1 MRAARVT
8 ASPRVKTWSRNGLDL
23 VKTAS
28 EPLSATDVTRHYRT
42 MTRRRVTLR
51 PALISTGVSALSLSL
66 LATPAVAATTTAEGT
81 TADTAGTSQVDA
93 RTASATSVPA
103 AAGTSYVALGD
114 SFSSGT
120 GTRASTGD
128 CYRSPYGYPALL
140 AAQHGLSLDYQA
152 CSGAT
157 IADVHANQLA
167 ALTADTDYVTMTIG
181 GNDLDFA
188 GVITQCALPG
198 WLSNCDG
205 RINSSLHLL
214 RTTMPSR
221 YDTLFAQ
228 VGTRAPD
235 ADVVIGSY
243 PRLFNGRDCNLATF
257 FSSSEMSRLNAATD
271 ELAGTI
277 AQRTQAAGFRYV
289 DPRPAFMGHAVC
301 DSTEWVNG
309 LSFPIVE
316 SFHPN
321 RAGNVGYAEVFWPG
335 SATAGSPTVN
345 GADATTATAAVDPV
359 TGSRATHA
367 QAIREQA
374 DAVLAMDLTS
384 RANLAAARAEGVNTG
399 ELVRLVGQLGSGS
412 TEVVEQALADLA
424 RMDRAH
430 EARQVHEVPGSR
442 QAGN

>member
-1 MRAARVT
+1 MVGARAAT
-8 ASPRVKTWSRNGLDL
+8 IPSPSDRAPPQVKTRSRKGLHL
-23 VKTAS
+23 VKVAR
-28 EPLSATDVTRHYRT
+28 EALSAAEVTRQYRK
-42 MTRRRVTLR
+42 MTRRRVTTR
-51 PALISTGVSALSLSL
+51 PALLAAGATALALSLP
-66 LATPAVAATTTAEGT
+66 AAPAVADGSAHGPAVGL
-81 TADTAGTSQVDA
+81 TSGA
-93 RTASATSVPA
+93 ASPAPDA

-140 AAQHGLSLDYQA
+140 AARRGLSLDYQA

-157 IADVHANQLA
+157 TADVHANQLA
-167 ALTADTDYVTMTIG
+167 ALTTETDYVTMTIG

-205 RINSSLHLL
+205 RINSSLTLL

-228 VGTRAPD
+228 VGTRAPN

-243 PRLFNGRDCNLATF
+243 PRLFNGRDCHLATF
-257 FSSSEMSRLNAATD
+257 FSSAEMSRLNAATD

-277 AQRTQAAGFRYV
+277 AQRSQAAGFRYV
-289 DPRPAFMGHAVC
+289 DPRPAFVGHAVC

-309 LSFPIVE
+309 LSSPIVE

-321 RAGNVGYAEVFWPG
+321 RAGNVGYADVFWPG
-335 SATAGSPTVN
+335 TGAAMAPSASTS
-345 GADATTATAAVDPV
+345 ADATSAGVWSDDHHTQAV
-359 TGSRATHA
+359 RA
-367 QAIREQA
+367 QA
-374 DAVLAMDLTS
+374 DAVLAMELTS
-384 RANLAAARAEGVNTG
+384 RSHLASARAEGVNTG
-399 ELVRLVGQLGSGS
+399 ELVRLVGQLRSGNL
-412 TEVVEQALADLA
+412 TVVEQALADLA
-424 RMDRAH
+424 RMDRTH
-430 EARQVHEVPGSR
+430 EARTDR
-442 QAGN
+442 

>member
-1 MRAARVT
+1 VLT
-8 ASPRVKTWSRNGLDL
+8 AG
-23 VKTAS
+23 AS
-28 EPLSATDVTRHYRT
+28 
-42 MTRRRVTLR
+42 TL
-51 PALISTGVSALSLSL
+51 ALSL
-66 LATPAVAATTTAEGT
+66 LAAPAVAGGVELEEATGT
-81 TADTAGTSQVDA
+81 T
-93 RTASATSVPA
+93 
-103 AAGTSYVALGD
+103 YVALGD

-140 AAQHGLSLDYQA
+140 AARHGLSLDYQA

-157 IADVHANQLA
+157 TADVHANQLA
-167 ALTADTDYVTMTIG
+167 ALTTDTDYVTMTIG

-205 RINSSLHLL
+205 RINSSLNLL

-228 VGTRAPD
+228 VGTRAPN
-235 ADVVIGSY
+235 ADVVVGSY

-289 DPRPAFMGHAVC
+289 DPRPAFVGHAVC

-309 LSFPIVE
+309 LSNPIVE
-316 SFHPN
+316 SYHPN
-321 RAGNVGYAEVFWPG
+321 RAGNVGYADVFWPG
-335 SATAGSPTVN
+335 AAATASGSDLTSS
-345 GADATTATAAVDPV
+345 GADLTSSGATGATSTKETAAATATDIVADDQ
-359 TGSRATHA
+359 HA
-367 QAIREQA
+367 HEVREQA

-399 ELVRLVGQLGSGS
+399 ELVRLVGQLRSGS
-412 TEVVEQALADLA
+412 TQVVEQALADLA

-430 EARQVHEVPGSR
+430 EARRVHEEPVSR
-442 QAGN
+442 QAGS